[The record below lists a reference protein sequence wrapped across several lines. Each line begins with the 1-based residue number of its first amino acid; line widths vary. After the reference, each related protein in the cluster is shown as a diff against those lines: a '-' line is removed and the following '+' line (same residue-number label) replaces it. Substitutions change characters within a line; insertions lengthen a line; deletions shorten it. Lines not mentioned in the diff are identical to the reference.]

1 MNEEEKKKKEEKGKH
16 IGPHA
21 QQTFFKASSIPF
33 FTVPDVITFEIMP
46 VLNKT
51 MCELKIYTHFY
62 IIYVFQNILLIII
75 HNVSC

>member
-1 MNEEEKKKKEEKGKH
+1 MNENGKKEEKGEH

-21 QQTFFKASSIPF
+21 QWTFFKASSTPS
-33 FTVPDVITFEIMP
+33 FTVADVITFEIMP